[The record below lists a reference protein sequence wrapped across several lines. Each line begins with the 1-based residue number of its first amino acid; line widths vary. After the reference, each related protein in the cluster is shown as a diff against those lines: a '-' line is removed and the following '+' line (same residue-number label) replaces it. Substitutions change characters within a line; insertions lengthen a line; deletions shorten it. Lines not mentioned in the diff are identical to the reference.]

1 MEYGWRKAPE
11 LEPDE
16 QVLVRKAAN
25 RNQGG
30 RSVGGRLTVTDRRLM
45 FKPTILDSILFGRAW
60 SVARDEVAGVGAAER
75 GGIRKRL
82 CVRTSDGD
90 EQLFVVNKLD
100 DLIRELVED
109 GLPADLDTRNE
120 S

>member
-11 LEPDE
+11 LEPSE
-16 QVLVRKAAN
+16 QVLLRKAAN
-25 RNQGG
+25 RSQGR

-45 FKPTILDSILFGRAW
+45 FKPTIFDSLLFGKAW
-60 SVARDEVAGVGAAER
+60 SANRDEVAGVGAADR
-75 GGIRKRL
+75 GGMRKRL

-100 DLIRELVED
+100 DLIRELAEN
-109 GLPADLDTRNE
+109 GLPAE
-120 S
+120 SGAR